1 METQEETKDIS
12 YPIYRISMKWIQPR
26 EPDKEYTKWQIA
38 DAPSGMVYNS
48 TSFDKA
54 FKEKP
59 NNSEIDKVARSNW
72 ERTKEKYNAESPV
85 IIIHFLEN
93 ETWWLTWFQHVTFDI
108 GQSDEEVLASFRRYV
123 RRKMIEGEREHS
135 DSSYLLMG
143 ADDEYRWHGAEPD
156 GKPENRSKP
165 PCRCKFCKE
174 QGLIRIA
181 H

>member
-1 METQEETKDIS
+1 MDETKDIY
-12 YPIYRISMKWIQPR
+12 YPIYHISIRWLQQCK
-26 EPDKEYTKWQIA
+26 PDKEYVKWQTN
-38 DAPSGMVYNS
+38 DAPSGMFFNS
-48 TSFDKA
+48 TSFYKA

-59 NNSEIDKVARSNW
+59 NDSELDKIARERW
-72 ERTKEKYNAESPV
+72 EKCKKKYSAETPV

-93 ETWWLTWFQHVTFDI
+93 ESWWITWFQHETFDV
-108 GQSDEEVLASFRRYV
+108 GQSDEEALVSFSRYIH
-123 RRKMIEGEREHS
+123 RKQLQNLKKYN
-135 DSSYLLMG
+135 DSNYALMG
-143 ADDEYRWHGAEPD
+143 AEDRYRWHGAEPD